1 MKVRLSTNGSV
12 SIATPTITVFEEN
25 NISWAMIPGNWYG
38 NEIQYNLN
46 MAKTYS
52 MGIPCVPM
60 LAQERKYD
68 DSVSAVFVE
77 GLAIP

>member
-46 MAKTYS
+46 MAKLT
-52 MGIPCVPM
+52 
-60 LAQERKYD
+60 AW
-68 DSVSAVFVE
+68 VFLVFRC
-77 GLAIP
+77 LPKNVIR

>member
-1 MKVRLSTNGSV
+1 
-12 SIATPTITVFEEN
+12 
-25 NISWAMIPGNWYG
+25 MIPGNWYG

-60 LAQERKYD
+60 LAQERNTMTLCPLYSSKDGYTL
-68 DSVSAVFVE
+68 AV
-77 GLAIP
+77 IPDPGTETDPIAGKVRIRVLIPWD